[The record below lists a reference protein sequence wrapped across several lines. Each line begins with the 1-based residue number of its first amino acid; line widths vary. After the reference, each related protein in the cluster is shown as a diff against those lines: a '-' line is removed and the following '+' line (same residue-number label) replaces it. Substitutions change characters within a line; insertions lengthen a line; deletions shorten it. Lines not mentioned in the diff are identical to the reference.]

1 MRRAGLYSVLG
12 LLAIVVGSL
21 IWSLA
26 AGNSVLLGLDLEGGA
41 EVVLEPDAETEL
53 TGDALDDA
61 LDASV
66 DIIRNRVDGLGVAE
80 PDITR
85 QGDRIVVQL
94 PGVDDQQRALEVVG
108 QTAEL
113 RFRPVCAVLP
123 AQQIDSGIADDPAA
137 EPEPDAGDDGSDGET
152 DDDGVPDAPVG
163 VSPADADPT
172 PTPEGQEP
180 ADGADGSAA
189 EDVPVLGAQGCEDIA
204 IGQIEAIGLPTTT
217 RDDDDPD
224 QAVILPQI
232 NPDSGEVELRYLLGR
247 VMLTGSA
254 LEDADATSPDGL
266 NWLVAPVFR
275 SGEDGIDLFNEAA
288 AACNLASPA
297 CPTRQLGIVLDGVV
311 ESAPEVQQPF
321 FQRDQ
326 ITITGNFNQSR
337 AEDVALVLRFGALP
351 LEFGDPTDPE
361 SGSRVRTVSA
371 TLGQDSL
378 DAGIV
383 AGIVGLSLVAL
394 YMIAYYRLLGLAA
407 MLSLAVSGTM
417 LWIVLAFLSET
428 QSLTLTLAGIVGLI
442 VSIGTSLDS
451 NVVYF
456 EHLKE
461 DIANGRTL
469 RSSVDRS
476 FPVAFRTIF
485 YANLASLIG
494 AAILW
499 FLTIGSVRGFAL
511 MLGLASILDLVATYF
526 FLRPVVRMMARGQ
539 LLVERPGLYGLP
551 SPEDAGVTS

>member
-1 MRRAGLYSVLG
+1 MRRAGLYSLVG
-12 LLAIVVGSL
+12 LLTIVIGAL

-41 EVVLEPDAETEL
+41 EVVLEPDQDTEL

-123 AQQIDSGIADDPAA
+123 AQQVDTGVADDGDTTEDSDEGDGGA
-137 EPEPDAGDDGSDGET
+137 DADDGEVAE
-152 DDDGVPDAPVG
+152 DDGVSETPVG

-172 PTPEGQEP
+172 PTPEGQE
-180 ADGADGSAA
+180 ADDGAAA
-189 EDVPVLGAQGCEDIA
+189 EDLPVLGAQGCEDIG
-204 IGQIEAIGLPTTT
+204 IDQIEAIGLPSTD
-217 RDDDDPD
+217 REGDDPD
-224 QAVILPQI
+224 LPVILPQI

-247 VMLTGSA
+247 TMLTGSA
-254 LEDADATSPDGL
+254 LEDADATSRDGL
-266 NWLVAPVFR
+266 TWFVAPIFR
-275 SGEDGIDLFNEAA
+275 AGEDGIDLFNEAA
-288 AACNLASPA
+288 AACNLASPI

-326 ITITGNFNQSR
+326 ITITGNFNQER

-394 YMIAYYRLLGLAA
+394 YMIA
-407 MLSLAVSGTM
+407 
-417 LWIVLAFLSET
+417 
-428 QSLTLTLAGIVGLI
+428 
-442 VSIGTSLDS
+442 
-451 NVVYF
+451 
-456 EHLKE
+456 
-461 DIANGRTL
+461 
-469 RSSVDRS
+469 
-476 FPVAFRTIF
+476 
-485 YANLASLIG
+485 
-494 AAILW
+494 
-499 FLTIGSVRGFAL
+499 
-511 MLGLASILDLVATYF
+511 
-526 FLRPVVRMMARGQ
+526 
-539 LLVERPGLYGLP
+539 
-551 SPEDAGVTS
+551 

>member
-1 MRRAGLYSVLG
+1 MRRAGLYSLVS
-12 LLAIVVGSL
+12 LLVIVAGSL

-41 EVVLEPDAETEL
+41 EVVLEPDEETEL
-53 TGDALDDA
+53 TGEALDDA

-85 QGDRIVVQL
+85 QGNRIVVQL

-123 AQQIDSGIADDPAA
+123 AQQVDTGIADDAADETDGDAA
-137 EPEPDAGDDGSDGET
+137 EGGEDAET
-152 DDDGVPDAPVG
+152 DDGVSESPVG

-180 ADGADGSAA
+180 ADGEDGTAA
-189 EDVPVLGAQGCEDIA
+189 EDVPVLGAVGCEDIE

-224 QAVILPQI
+224 QPVILPQI

-247 VMLTGSA
+247 TMLTGSA
-254 LEDADATSPDGL
+254 LEDADATSRDGL
-266 NWLVAPVFR
+266 TWFVAPTFR
-275 SGEDGIDLFNEAA
+275 AGEDGIDLFNEAA
-288 AACNLASPA
+288 SVCFQGSAA
-297 CPTRQLGIVLDGVV
+297 CPTRQIAIVLDGVV

-326 ITITGNFNQSR
+326 ITITGNFNQAR

-539 LLVERPGLYGLP
+539 SLVERPGLYGLP
-551 SPEDAGVTS
+551 NPEDAGATS

>member
-1 MRRAGLYSVLG
+1 MRRAGLFSLLG
-12 LLAIVVGSL
+12 LVGAVVIAL
-21 IWSLA
+21 VWSLA
-26 AGNSVLLGLDLEGGA
+26 AGNSILLGLDLEGGA
-41 EVVLEPDAETEL
+41 EVVLEPDEDTEL

-61 LDASV
+61 LEASV

-113 RFRPVCAVLP
+113 RFRPVCALLSAEP
-123 AQQIDSGIADDPAA
+123 IETTTDDQIDDESDGAA
-137 EPEPDAGDDGSDGET
+137 DDGSADEGADDEADADTDGGVSET
-152 DDDGVPDAPVG
+152 PVG
-163 VSPADADPT
+163 VSPLDADPT

-180 ADGADGSAA
+180 VDESLPVIGA
-189 EDVPVLGAQGCEDIA
+189 PGCEDIG
-204 IGQIEAIGLPTTT
+204 IDQVEALSMPTTT

-224 QAVILPQI
+224 QPVILPQVD
-232 NPDSGEVELRYLLGR
+232 PDSGVVELRYLLGR
-247 VMLTGSA
+247 TLLTGAA
-254 LEDADATSPDGL
+254 LEDADATSRDGL
-266 NWLVAPVFR
+266 TWFVAPVFR
-275 SGEDGIDLFNEAA
+275 AGEEGIDLFNNAA
-288 AACNLASPA
+288 AVCFQAAPA
-297 CPTRQLGIVLDGVV
+297 CPTRQIAIVLDGVV
-311 ESAPEVQQPF
+311 ESAPEVQQAA

-499 FLTIGSVRGFAL
+499 FLTIGSVRGSAL

-526 FLRPVVRMMARGQ
+526 FLRPAVRMMARGKT
-539 LLVERPGLYGLP
+539 LLERPGLYGLP
-551 SPEDAGVTS
+551 SPDDAGAAS